1 MMLKCYSELLRLTTF
16 KERYEY
22 LRLDGVVGE
31 ETFGF
36 DRYLNQIFYN
46 SQEWKDIRR
55 KIIIRDNGCDLGLD
69 GYEIRGKILIH
80 HMNPIRQQDILLRT
94 DLVLNPEYLI
104 ATTLSTHNAIHYGDE
119 KLLLTV
125 PNSKLRTPVK
135 ASNGILVT
143 RFSDHALDRT
153 QTESRPVTVEGIL
166 DALKNPLNH
175 GSIKTKTDNLGR
187 PSQQFIG
194 KSATVAV
201 NPENGTI
208 TTTWCTGSRTKRKY
222 LKKG

>member
-1 MMLKCYSELLRLTTF
+1 MLKCYSELLQLTTF

-46 SQEWKDIRR
+46 SQEWKDIR
-55 KIIIRDNGCDLGLD
+55 
-69 GYEIRGKILIH
+69 GKILIH
-80 HMNPIRQQDILLRT
+80 HMNPIKQQDILLRT

-125 PNSKLRTPVK
+125 PNER
-135 ASNGILVT
+135 
-143 RFSDHALDRT
+143 R
-153 QTESRPVTVEGIL
+153 
-166 DALKNPLNH
+166 KNDTCPWRH
-175 GSIKTKTDNLGR
+175 
-187 PSQQFIG
+187 
-194 KSATVAV
+194 
-201 NPENGTI
+201 
-208 TTTWCTGSRTKRKY
+208 
-222 LKKG
+222 

>member
-1 MMLKCYSELLRLTTF
+1 M
-16 KERYEY
+16 
-22 LRLDGVVGE
+22 
-31 ETFGF
+31 
-36 DRYLNQIFYN
+36 
-46 SQEWKDIRR
+46 
-55 KIIIRDNGCDLGLD
+55 
-69 GYEIRGKILIH
+69 
-80 HMNPIRQQDILLRT
+80 
-94 DLVLNPEYLI
+94 LI
-104 ATTLSTHNAIHYGDE
+104 AKLIDCSSVLRPYTIRKVARIESNDNLMHYGIKGMKRGVRRTKEQLAHDRSSIQARM
-119 KLLLTV
+119 
-125 PNSKLRTPVK
+125 NSKLRTPVK

-208 TTTWCTGSRTKRKY
+208 TTTWCTGSRTKQSLGLDCNFNGLSETDEYWADIEEKVGNFLT
-222 LKKG
+222 LKCLDEHYNPDSNGIICESILNKIPV